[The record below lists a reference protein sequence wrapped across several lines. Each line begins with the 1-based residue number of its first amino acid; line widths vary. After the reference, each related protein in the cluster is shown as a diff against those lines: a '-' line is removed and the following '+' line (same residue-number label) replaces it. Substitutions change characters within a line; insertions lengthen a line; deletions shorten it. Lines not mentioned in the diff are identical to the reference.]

1 MGGKGEYGVDLDA
14 LEEVVR
20 ELHKVLAFMGDAQST
35 SEHSTYLPQ
44 GSLGSNF
51 SEVSELYSAHKVVK
65 GNITRVMKRVDALVD
80 AFGKK
85 SAKVRDAY
93 QDAEA
98 ENSIKM

>member
-1 MGGKGEYGVDLDA
+1 MGGKDEYGVDLDA

-20 ELHKVLAFMGDAQST
+20 ELHKVLNFMGDAKST
-35 SEHSTYLPQ
+35 SEHSTYLPK

-51 SEVSELYSAHKVVK
+51 SEVSELYGAHNDVRA
-65 GNITRVMKRVDALVD
+65 NITSVMKRVDALVD

-98 ENSIKM
+98 ENSVKM